1 MTSATHGPAVR
12 DARFATGIQQRI
24 RELEALCLARGRGVE
39 PPVSVERID
48 RERHAIGDEIKQYLA
63 RVRAGKA

>member
-1 MTSATHGPAVR
+1 MTTATHGPAVR
-12 DARFATGIQQRI
+12 DARFVAGIQVRM
-24 RELEALCLARGRGVE
+24 RELEALCLARGRQVE
-39 PPVSVERID
+39 PLVSVERID